1 MLRTYERY
9 IGRQVYLTFIFILFA
24 FSGLF
29 FFFDLISQL
38 DSVGHGKY
46 SFAYAVLTVALQ
58 QPSHFY
64 DIIPVAVLISAIY
77 VFAQM
82 AGSSEFTILRAAG
95 LSPMRALGTQMKI
108 GVPLLLLTF
117 AIGEYIGPYANQLS
131 ERVRLGALGSSVSSD
146 FKSGVW
152 LKDTVP
158 GANGGTGGTKGD
170 QSSVTRFVNV
180 GKLNSD
186 STISQVKI
194 YEFDSQYRLNSVRE
208 AKSGTFV
215 PPNQWR
221 LQDVTEMD
229 LKRLTNEPVADLT
242 SLNPLYQATEQSKPE
257 MLMRSELTPRILSVL
272 LVSPDQMSIYT
283 LSSYISHLQENSQDA
298 QRYLTALWRKIFYP
312 FAVFVMLTLALP
324 FAYMHTR
331 AGAIGMKVFGGIML
345 GMSFQLINTLFSH
358 IGNLNTW
365 PAPLT
370 AALPSLIYLA
380 MGIVSLKWVNRH

>member
-9 IGRQVYLTFIFILFA
+9 IGKQVYLTFLFILFA

-38 DSVGHGKY
+38 DTVGHGNY
-46 SFAYAVLTVALQ
+46 TFAYALLTVALQ

-117 AIGEYIGPYANQLS
+117 AIGEFVGPYANQLS
-131 ERVRLGALGSSVSSD
+131 EKVRLGALGSSVSSG

-152 LKDTVP
+152 MKDTVAS
-158 GANGGTGGTKGD
+158 GSHSAND
-170 QSSVTRFVNV
+170 QTSVTRFVNV
-180 GKLNSD
+180 GNLNSD

-194 YEFDSQYRLNSVRE
+194 YEFDSQFRLNSIRE

-221 LQDVTEMD
+221 LRDVTEMD
-229 LKRLTNEPVADLT
+229 LKRLTDEPVADLT
-242 SLNPLYQATEQSKPE
+242 SLNPLYQATEKAEPE
-257 MLMRSELTPRILSVL
+257 VMMRSELTPRILSVL

-283 LSSYISHLQENSQDA
+283 LTSYIGHLRENSQDA

-312 FAVFVMLTLALP
+312 FAVFVMLALALP

-331 AGAIGMKVFGGIML
+331 AGVVGVKVFGGIML

-358 IGNLNTW
+358 IGNLATW
-365 PAPLT
+365 PAPVT
-370 AALPSLIYLA
+370 AALPSLIYLV
-380 MGIVSLKWVNRH
+380 MGIVGLKWMNRH